1 LLWRKLRSSF
11 YFKGFRGTILM
22 LDFGREAV
30 FLLQKSRTRP
40 NEIPPAKKRVLP
52 FTKGGLKNMEI
63 RNIAIIAH
71 VDHGKTTLTDALLK
85 QSGVGKE
92 GTSMDSNALEKE
104 RGITIYA
111 KNTSVPYKN
120 GKINI
125 VDTPGHADFGS
136 EVERVLRSIDC
147 VLLVVDAQEGPM
159 PQTRF
164 VLKKSLE
171 LGLKP
176 IVVINKIDK
185 PAADPARTEEQVLEL
200 FFELGAN
207 EAQANFPVVYTIG
220 RQGIAVKKLT
230 DLPAAL
236 RSAQAGESKDL
247 TPLLETIVEH
257 VPTASTPELVG
268 KPLRMQPFNL
278 AYDNFLGRMAV
289 ARVYEGMV
297 KTGMPVFVRNQK
309 GEVRSGKI
317 LKLFTWNGMEKTEVT
332 EAQAG
337 DIVLVAGLT
346 DIEIGETVSE
356 KEDAEAL
363 PIIAIDEPTIELS
376 FLVNNSPFGGRDGKF
391 VTSRQIREYL
401 ERELEVNVGLRVD
414 FASTDFF
421 KVFGRGELHVA
432 ILLENMRRAGYE
444 VQVSQPRVIIHE
456 ESGVQTEP
464 FEEVV
469 IDVPQEFQGVVIDK
483 LGRRAFQIKEIKEHG
498 GTIRLILEGPTRGI
512 LGYRSQF
519 IIDTRGEGILS
530 SRFVGFKPHAGE
542 IQKRV
547 VGSMISMATGKALG
561 YSLWGLQERG
571 VLYIGPGTEVYE
583 GMVIGNTSKGEEME
597 VNPTKGKQ
605 LTNVRASGT
614 DEAIDLVPPF
624 ELTIERGLEVMA
636 EDEYL
641 EITPK
646 FVRLRKQFL
655 TDVDRARAKRTK

>member
-1 LLWRKLRSSF
+1 
-11 YFKGFRGTILM
+11 
-22 LDFGREAV
+22 
-30 FLLQKSRTRP
+30 
-40 NEIPPAKKRVLP
+40 
-52 FTKGGLKNMEI
+52 MEI

-71 VDHGKTTLTDALLK
+71 VDHGKTTLTDALMK
-85 QSGVGKE
+85 QNGGGSLAE
-92 GTSMDSNALEKE
+92 GFSMDSNALEKE

-111 KNTSVPYKN
+111 KNTSIFYKG

-147 VLLVVDAQEGPM
+147 VLLVVDGQEGPM

-171 LGLKP
+171 LGLRP

-185 PAADPARTEEQVLEL
+185 PAADPERTHEQVLEL

-220 RQGIAVKKLT
+220 RQGIAKKRLT
-230 DLPAAL
+230 D
-236 RSAQAGESKDL
+236 ESKDL
-247 TPLLETIVEH
+247 TPLLDTILEH
-257 VPTASTPELVG
+257 VPSASTPELAA
-268 KPLRMQPFNL
+268 KPLRLQPFNL

-289 ARVYEGMV
+289 ARVYEGVV
-297 KTGMPVFVRNQK
+297 KAGMEVFIKKEHTTPPAAPLLNQG
-309 GEVRSGKI
+309 GEVRRGKI
-317 LKLFTWNGMEKTEVT
+317 LKLFTWRGMEKIEAAEV
-332 EAQAG
+332 QAG
-337 DIVLVAGLT
+337 DIALVAGLT

-356 KEDAEAL
+356 KEDAEPL
-363 PIIAIDEPTIELS
+363 PMIAIDEPTIELR

-401 ERELEVNVGLRVD
+401 ERELEVNVGLKVD
-414 FASTDFF
+414 FSSTDYMT
-421 KVFGRGELHVA
+421 VRGRGELHIA

-444 VQVSQPRVIIHE
+444 IQVSQPQVIIRDE
-456 ESGVQTEP
+456 NGVKTEP
-464 FEEVV
+464 FEEVIVDIPQKYQGAV
-469 IDVPQEFQGVVIDK
+469 IEK
-483 LGRRAFQIKEIKEHG
+483 LGRRAFIVKDIRSPERISDSEIRAGKHSG
-498 GTIRLILEGPTRGI
+498 AVRLILEGPTRGI

-519 IIDTRGEGILS
+519 IIDTRGEGIMS
-530 SRFVGFKPHAGE
+530 SRVIGFKPHAGE
-542 IQKRV
+542 ISKRA

-561 YSLWGLQERG
+561 YALWGFQERG
-571 VLYIGPGTEVYE
+571 ALYIGPGTPVYE
-583 GMVIGNTSKGEEME
+583 GMVIGNTSKGEEMT

-646 FVRLRKQFL
+646 HVRLRKKYL
-655 TDVDRARAKRTK
+655 TDIDRSRAKRKAFV